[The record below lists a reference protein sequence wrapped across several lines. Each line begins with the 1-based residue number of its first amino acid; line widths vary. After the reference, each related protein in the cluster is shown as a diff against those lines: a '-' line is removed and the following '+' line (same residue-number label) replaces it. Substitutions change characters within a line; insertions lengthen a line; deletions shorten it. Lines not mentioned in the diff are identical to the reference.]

1 VLVDLDSSGV
11 FDICRTLTVADGLAP
26 LKTAQ
31 HNLLLLPLRLQP
43 PDQRQMQPMT
53 FGYMLDDLSA
63 IKFVPAPIEVL
74 GHCPELDDE
83 VYGRS

>member
-1 VLVDLDSSGV
+1 
-11 FDICRTLTVADGLAP
+11 
-26 LKTAQ
+26 
-31 HNLLLLPLRLQP
+31 
-43 PDQRQMQPMT
+43 MT